1 MIWNYEFDRNDHQS
15 MEYFSNKIKIYNNIV
30 LLLLEN
36 DSLLESLSFKDNNIN
51 FLMWFSFQQNK
62 LKLNHNLKR
71 LIIKLFYFNSLF
83 ILMKNLIVLE
93 YLNVTIS
100 TVRGGGMD
108 DYTMDSK

>member
-15 MEYFSNKIKIYNNIV
+15 MEYFSSKIKIYNNIV

-62 LKLNHNLKR
+62 LN
-71 LIIKLFYFNSLF
+71 LF